1 MYLWYRTL
9 SQHDEFEK
17 AAIPVE
23 YINGDVLLISGIKD
37 QIWRATYMSEQ
48 IISRLHIIEFEYYY
62 EHIAIQFAG
71 HGIADPPRHP
81 RMGLTVCVHGVAVLS
96 HHV

>member
-37 QIWRATYMSEQ
+37 QIWRATTCLNKSFQDY
-48 IISRLHIIEFEYYY
+48 IS
-62 EHIAIQFAG
+62 
-71 HGIADPPRHP
+71 
-81 RMGLTVCVHGVAVLS
+81 
-96 HHV
+96 